1 MLPLDNPQTPIL
13 PTKPYKTRSTWPPT
27 RPPDPFSFP
36 PPQEVPPTASP
47 KASPLLTKS
56 IDADGAGDTMVNPA
70 LQLFIVNALKILFGR
85 LGIPI
90 ANAQVRTGR

>member
-1 MLPLDNPQTPIL
+1 
-13 PTKPYKTRSTWPPT
+13 
-27 RPPDPFSFP
+27 
-36 PPQEVPPTASP
+36 
-47 KASPLLTKS
+47 
-56 IDADGAGDTMVNPA
+56 MVNPA